1 MYSSFYRVNWPWFF
15 SWTRSLC
22 MLTEQGESFFLK
34 RNWKQNSC
42 ILKCTARAWIKEA
55 FSIHS
60 SRLKGYTQIWFVNRQ
75 KVVSMYSPYL
85 IIDLAKYLTKTPGI
99 FWVKAGK
106 ATSHFELH
114 AVSTTFQKPYQC
126 IWSLHSNYLPWH
138 WIVLNRNNI
147 LNEGCQI
154 LGSQDLVRNFM
165 LLALYFQNRIT
176 EFDLC
181 ILIICCGYEFC

>member
-1 MYSSFYRVNWPWFF
+1 MCTRPFTESIDRDFF
-15 SWTRSLC
+15 PEPVRCVCWLNRGIL
-22 MLTEQGESFFLK
+22 FLK

-147 LNEGCQI
+147 LNEGCQTLI
-154 LGSQDLVRNFM
+154 LKTWFGTS
-165 LLALYFQNRIT
+165 
-176 EFDLC
+176 
-181 ILIICCGYEFC
+181 CC